1 MRGIGAGAVL
11 GGLLAAACGGVD
23 EREVETVIDEIEAT
37 YAETIETMEENAAL
51 AIERAGKPLP
61 GLGDPGEEIL
71 ARRARET
78 EENWAE
84 DLNEYRQAATDAL
97 ALWRDAVE
105 RSAWE
110 EVFNGRPLE
119 FLRAQ
124 QRDAELVLEQ
134 RQASLEREASGETAR
149 SITGWW
155 GGGGSMV
162 PASSAQPYERPSVE
176 ELLGLEPAEPK

>member
-1 MRGIGAGAVL
+1 MRGRRIGAGVAL
-11 GGLLAAACGGVD
+11 LGLLAAACGGVD
-23 EREVETVIDEIEAT
+23 ERDVATLIDEIEAI

-61 GLGDPGEEIL
+61 GARYAIESVL

-84 DLNEYRQAATDAL
+84 DLNRYRQAHTDAL
-97 ALWRDAVE
+97 ALWREAVE
-105 RSAWE
+105 RRAWE

-134 RQASLEREASGETAR
+134 RQARLEREASGETAR
-149 SITGWW
+149 RLGAWA
-155 GGGGSMV
+155 GVARV
-162 PASSAQPYERPSVE
+162 PDPPAEPYERPSVE
-176 ELLGLEPAEPK
+176 ELLGLEPEEPK

>member
-1 MRGIGAGAVL
+1 MRGIGTGVVL
-11 GGLLAAACGGVD
+11 LGLLAAACGGVD
-23 EREVETVIDEIEAT
+23 EREAEALIDEIEVI
-37 YAETIETMEENAAL
+37 YAEIIETMEENAAL

-61 GLGDPGEEIL
+61 GLGHPGGEIL

-78 EENWAE
+78 EENYGKELEARRHYQAE
-84 DLNEYRQAATDAL
+84 TMAV
-97 ALWRDAVE
+97 WRDALE

-119 FLRAQ
+119 VLRSHK
-124 QRDAELVLEQ
+124 RDAEGVLKV

-149 SITGWW
+149 SISNMW
-155 GGGGSMV
+155 GGGSMV
-162 PASSAQPYERPSVE
+162 PDPPAEPYERPSVE